1 MPFPAFLKLLIMNM
15 GHFNLIFIVK
25 IGIFLTV
32 NISVSNDTTL
42 APEDLPTI
50 SSSDMVSDLI
60 F

>member
-1 MPFPAFLKLLIMNM
+1 MNL

-25 IGIFLTV
+25 NGVFLTV

-42 APEDLPTI
+42 APEDLPTV
-50 SSSDMVSDLI
+50 SSSDMVSDLL

>member
-1 MPFPAFLKLLIMNM
+1 M

-25 IGIFLTV
+25 NGIFLTV

-50 SSSDMVSDLI
+50 SSSDMVSGLI